1 MQILMFLMK
10 RNPNSLSE
18 LILLCD
24 EVRLKNTNV
33 LALTQHLKKK
43 VGDMLIILDF
53 VLLFSGV
60 LV

>member
-1 MQILMFLMK
+1 MK

-24 EVRLKNTNV
+24 EIRLKNTNV